1 MRGETASARV
11 PRSAQRRVG
20 DIALRTVLVVAVLFA
35 GLGAALV
42 MGRRSQRNAE
52 ALRSELATRAT
63 IDIRATTLQITA
75 ALSGVNGL
83 VDAKG
88 RVEERSF
95 DRFAVGA
102 LTHTSLGAL
111 AYEPVV
117 RGTDRAAFEAQI
129 GRRIHNAAPGTPSP
143 APPNDVYYPVRFVSP
158 LKDST
163 RPLLGFD
170 IRSEPVRAAA
180 ADAARDTGLVQITKP
195 VRSRPD
201 NLISVFVVQP
211 LYRPGAPL
219 ATVAGRRAAH
229 VGFVTTAFSG
239 DRYLAAA
246 VRSFPPGASLEIR
259 DGDQLIAATPSKV
272 VHRAEAQTDT
282 AGRMWTVTVDDHK
295 QADQTPART
304 LAFGSVLLA
313 GALAMSF
320 FRSARSDA
328 GIRQAAR
335 RSQGLAQLG
344 EAVAAAES
352 GEEVARVVVGRAG
365 PVMAAASTELAILD
379 PLSGVMH
386 IRRSDAERD
395 GTASTTRSWADR
407 SPLTDAIRTGK
418 PVLLGSREAIR
429 AAYPEDPAGS
439 DGHRVRAVAAL
450 PMFST
455 ARDVIGAVGFEWE
468 HSMTFDDSTTATMLT
483 IADIGEQT
491 IARARASEFRVASA
505 IKMAELA
512 RELTAARTID
522 EIVFAIT
529 EKVPPTVD
537 AMTATVALVD
547 DDRKIVRLALPPKER
562 ARIAAA
568 SNGPTAGTSDRPI
581 IDPSD
586 EPSGGSEHYL
596 ELGFDLLA
604 PLLAPLR
611 RGEPLMLDRSSLAH
625 FPRLQDALQER
636 DLRTVALLPMMGLSK
651 ELTGVLIVAWTLKI
665 DFNVVLSAQ
674 LGTIRDLCE
683 QTTERA
689 RLYSSE
695 HQVVLQLQARTL
707 APFPHVEGLQLTG
720 RYKPASADVG
730 MGGDWYDAFDIGTAT
745 SIVIGDVTGHGIQ
758 AVADMTQL
766 RTSISALLRAGIN
779 VTKVFATVTDMICN
793 DPLDKMRMA
802 TAACLLIDP
811 SKRRAHYASAGHPPM
826 LVRSPNGHANEIGIA
841 TQPPI
846 GVPGPA
852 GAGVDIDLEAGS
864 IIVAY
869 TDGLIERR
877 DEDIDRGIERLR
889 LALESA
895 PHDVDAIADH
905 LLATCIGTRPTDD
918 DVALVVIRIT

>member
-1 MRGETASARV
+1 MGGETPSARA
-11 PRSAQRRVG
+11 PKSAQRRFG
-20 DIALRTVLVVAVLFA
+20 DMALRTVLVVAVLFA

-63 IDIRATTLQITA
+63 IDIRAATEQITA
-75 ALSGVNGL
+75 AMSGANGL
-83 VDAKG
+83 VDAQG

-102 LTHTSLGAL
+102 LAHTSLGAL

-117 RGTDRAAFEAQI
+117 RGTERAAFEAEI
-129 GRRIHNAAPGTPSP
+129 GRRIHTAAPGTPSP

-163 RPLLGFD
+163 LPLLGFD

-180 ADAARDTGLVQITKP
+180 ANAARDTGLLQITKP

-201 NLISVFVVQP
+201 NLISVFIVQP
-211 LYRPGAPL
+211 LYRPGAPI
-219 ATVAGRRAAH
+219 ATMAGRRAAH

-239 DRYLAAA
+239 DRYLTAAL
-246 VRSFPPGASLEIR
+246 RSFPPGASLEIR
-259 DGDQLIAATPSKV
+259 DGNQLIAATPSKI
-272 VHRAEAQTDT
+272 VHRAEARTDT
-282 AGRMWTVTVDDHK
+282 AGRTWTVAVDDHK

-320 FRSARSDA
+320 FRTARSDA
-328 GIRQAAR
+328 EIRQSAR

-344 EAVAAAES
+344 EAVAAADS
-352 GEEVARVVVGRAG
+352 GEEVARVVVGRTGA
-365 PVMAAASTELAILD
+365 VMAAASTELAILD

-386 IRRSDAERD
+386 VRRSDAELD
-395 GTASTTRSWADR
+395 GTASTTRSRAVR
-407 SPLTDAIRTGK
+407 SPLTDAIRTGR
-418 PVLLGSREAIR
+418 PVLLGTKETIR
-429 AAYPEDPAGS
+429 AAYPEDQAGS
-439 DGHRVRAVAAL
+439 EGHRVRAVAAL

-455 ARDVIGAVGFEWE
+455 ARDVIGAIGFEWE
-468 HSMTFDDSTTATMLT
+468 HSMTFDDSTTSTMLT

-512 RELTAARTID
+512 RELTAARTLD

-568 SNGPTAGTSDRPI
+568 SGDPTDG
-581 IDPSD
+581 
-586 EPSGGSEHYL
+586 PSGGSEHYL

-611 RGEPLMLDRSSLAH
+611 RGEPLMLDHSSLAR

-651 ELTGVLIVAWTLKI
+651 ELTGVLIVAWAPEI

-695 HQVVLQLQARTL
+695 HQVVLQFQARTL

-720 RYKPASADVG
+720 RYQPASADVG

-826 LVRSPNGHANEIGIA
+826 LVRSPNGRATEIGIA

-918 DVALVVIRIT
+918 DVALVVIRIS